1 MLEQAGIHAN
11 AHSTRSAAT
20 SAAFAAG
27 MSIKNIIDTANWAK
41 ESTFKRFY
49 CRPVVL
55 QQHSAAR
62 YVRYTSGQLTIYYA
76 LNTVPPRHRIVNSAK
91 VFRPDVEL

>member
-49 CRPVVL
+49 CRPVACSKSFSNTVL
-55 QQHSAAR
+55 QGMCSIQAASSL
-62 YVRYTSGQLTIYYA
+62 YIML
-76 LNTVPPRHRIVNSAK
+76 
-91 VFRPDVEL
+91 